1 MKSNIYLLIITMF
14 IGVGIILIASDCDS
28 STLFALKGLAGL
40 IIATIGG
47 VIYHL
52 LDKRGALGKEPKDH
66 TF

>member
-1 MKSNIYLLIITMF
+1 MKSNIYLFIITLI

-28 STLFALKGLAGL
+28 STLFAIKGLAGL

-47 VIYHL
+47 VIYYL